1 MTFGNH
7 FGMLFA
13 SIWAPKTTPK
23 WDPKGSQH
31 EIKKSSILLLFTTL
45 APHWGV
51 LKIGIFL
58 YFFGTLLDPFG
69 HPKSTPKKTPKKE
82 TKKEPQD
89 KPVLARE
96 REARSNVRASS
107 QARLNSSIAWAC
119 NNAPSTH
126 SRIWR
131 QRYSDQVNGPM
142 RDTSTSCG
150 LPPRL
155 RRCLDHAEQL
165 RKYRWNRWSNHT
177 DIRTRN
183 IKNPCE
189 TNDLHAW
196 KPSLKVTK
204 IPPK

>member
-1 MTFGNH
+1 MRKLH
-7 FGMLFA
+7 VRPPWSA
-13 SIWAPKTTPK
+13 
-23 WDPKGSQH
+23 
-31 EIKKSSILLLFTTL
+31 
-45 APHWGV
+45 
-51 LKIGIFL
+51 
-58 YFFGTLLDPFG
+58 FG
-69 HPKSTPKKTPKKE
+69 HPSKNKEQKCNIPMRKSHILSQKVNKRMRKLRVRKCNIQHHLRKTSKTLQEITVSGGPK
-82 TKKEPQD
+82 

-96 REARSNVRASS
+96 REARLNVQASS

-119 NNAPSTH
+119 NNAPSNH
-126 SRIWR
+126 SPTWH

-150 LPPRL
+150 LRPRL

-189 TNDLHAW
+189 TNDIHVRN
-196 KPSLKVTK
+196 PSLKVTK
-204 IPPK
+204 NTPK

>member
-1 MTFGNH
+1 MTLTH
-7 FGMLFA
+7 FEHIQGSWKWSFWELFWYPFP
-13 SIWAPKTTPK
+13 STVSEPLFDRFWT
-23 WDPKGSQH
+23 
-31 EIKKSSILLLFTTL
+31 IL
-45 APHWGV
+45 
-51 LKIGIFL
+51 
-58 YFFGTLLDPFG
+58 GTLLDPFG
-69 HPKSTPKKTPKKE
+69 HPKSTPQKTLQKRHQNKKN
-82 TKKEPQD
+82 

-126 SRIWR
+126 SPTWH

-150 LPPRL
+150 LRPRL

-165 RKYRWNRWSNHT
+165 RKYRWHRWSTHN

-189 TNDLHAW
+189 TIKLHPRN
-196 KPSLKVTK
+196 PSLKVTK
-204 IPPK
+204 NTPT